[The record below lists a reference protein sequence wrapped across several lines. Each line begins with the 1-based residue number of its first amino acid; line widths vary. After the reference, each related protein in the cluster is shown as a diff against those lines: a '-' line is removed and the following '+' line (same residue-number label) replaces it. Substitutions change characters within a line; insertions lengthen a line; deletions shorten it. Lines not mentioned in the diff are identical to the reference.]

1 MRLLVDA
8 VDEMVPLPPVLDVLE
23 TQLIAEVRA
32 ACKGQLCTQQFIFY
46 FIQRYPPCKDDN
58 VRFTMCY

>member
-23 TQLIAEVRA
+23 TQLIAEVGA
-32 ACKGQLCTQQFIFY
+32 ACKGLLHTQQFIFIY
-46 FIQRYPPCKDDN
+46 
-58 VRFTMCY
+58 

>member
-23 TQLIAEVRA
+23 TQLIAGVGA

-46 FIQRYPPCKDDN
+46 FILKISSMQR
-58 VRFTMCY
+58 